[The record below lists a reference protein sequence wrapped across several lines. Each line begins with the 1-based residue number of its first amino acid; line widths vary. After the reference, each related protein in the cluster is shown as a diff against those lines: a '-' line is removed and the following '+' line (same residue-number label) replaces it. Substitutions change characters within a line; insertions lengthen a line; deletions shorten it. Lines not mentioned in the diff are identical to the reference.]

1 MKSKIYTFLLA
12 LAALAALAVS
22 TSAAAQVQ
30 TAKAQNSNPAK
41 VSLSISG
48 LNMDMKWETG
58 DKLMLN
64 FQYNG
69 SYYKADA
76 PIVPASISG
85 DGKTAQFTI
94 TVPSEIPADATFDL
108 YGVYQKTN
116 EWTETNGGYFLDGT
130 NTYRLEYSEE
140 ECITYNQLGTIQTGI
155 LRPMLK
161 FSQTGVT
168 QSTIGEIA
176 LQHTGWVMAV
186 TFRNATSAEMQM
198 PLSIGLDGE
207 SDWCV
212 NGFPQ
217 NNGVDYDCTTGSFS
231 TQKTELRLLEYNI
244 NQYNWLPLSGKTLAA
259 GASYTYY
266 RWIAGSTNVPALTAE
281 LQINYSTAVQTASTL
296 SAKTTAL
303 GKVYHVNV
311 EWNGTNCAYV
321 GTQWAEGSLNT
332 LNISKEASTGLETL
346 TSQGIQVRGGKGEI
360 RIDSPLSLGRGA
372 GGEVAYV
379 YNVSGMLVR
388 TLLLPLQGAGG
399 QVSVP
404 AGIYIVR
411 IGNGAE
417 KVAVR

>member
-12 LAALAALAVS
+12 LAALAVS
-22 TSAAAQVQ
+22 TSSAAQVQ

-64 FQYNG
+64 FKYNG

-140 ECITYNQLGTIQTGI
+140 QCITYNQLGTIQTGI

-217 NNGVDYDCTTGSFS
+217 NNGVDYDCTTGNFS
-231 TQKTELRLLEYNI
+231 TQKTKLRLLEYII

-281 LQINYSTAVQTASTL
+281 LQINYSTAVQKASTL

-311 EWNGTNCAYV
+311 EWNGTNFAYV
-321 GTQWAEGSLNT
+321 GTQWAEGSLIRSIYPKK
-332 LNISKEASTGLETL
+332 LLRASKP
-346 TSQGIQVRGGKGEI
+346 
-360 RIDSPLSLGRGA
+360 SPHKAYKS
-372 GGEVAYV
+372 VAAKA
-379 YNVSGMLVR
+379 R
-388 TLLLPLQGAGG
+388 
-399 QVSVP
+399 
-404 AGIYIVR
+404 
-411 IGNGAE
+411 
-417 KVAVR
+417 